1 MTDTRWRGGALI
13 RPGILAFAGSIG
25 ATDTHSHH
33 AAQVMTA
40 DTPLTVGDEAGTRRR
55 GTQVVVPPDTAH
67 RITTG
72 AAHGAVVFL
81 DPDTAAGRAAR
92 HRARRCGWAG
102 GPPLPSPAT
111 VDGGLGDLVTAL
123 VGALVPGSA
132 PAPPARHPSVT
143 AALTL
148 LPALVAD
155 GPVTTSDIADRVGL
169 SASRLTHLFGA
180 QVGLPLRRYVLW
192 TRLTIAVA
200 EVAAGADLTTAAHAA
215 GFADSAHLT
224 RTCRD
229 IFGLPPSALSRTV
242 MWDTDPPG

>member
-25 ATDTHSHH
+25 TTTSHAHH
-33 AAQVMTA
+33 AVQVMTA
-40 DTPLTVGDEAGTRRR
+40 DTPLTVADGSRARHC

-67 RITTG
+67 HIETG
-72 AAHGAVVFL
+72 AAHGVVVFL
-81 DPDTAAGRAAR
+81 DPDSAAGRAAG
-92 HRARRCGWAG
+92 HRAHRFGWAG
-102 GPPLPSPAT
+102 GPPLPAPAA
-111 VDGGLGDLVTAL
+111 VDGDLGALVAAV
-123 VGALVPGSA
+123 VGALVPDSA
-132 PAPPARHPSVT
+132 PAPPARHRSVT
-143 AALTL
+143 AALAL

-155 GPVTTSDIADRVGL
+155 GPVTTTDLAVRGGL
-169 SASRLTHLFGA
+169 STSRLTHLFGA

-192 TRLTIAVA
+192 TRLMIAVT
-200 EVAAGADLTTAAHAA
+200 EVGAGRDLTTAAHAA

-242 MWDTDPPG
+242 TWDTAPPG